1 MVKNSDLFKKF
12 MMFSKE
18 LRVAACPVPPM
29 PFEGHKPPFP
39 PDFAGPGKPPI
50 GPGFDS
56 KPPFGPG
63 SGFDGKPPIGPG
75 FDGKPPFGA
84 GRPPFG
90 PHGFGKGPGG
100 PMGPGMGRERILVIL
115 SDHPEGMRQKA
126 LAEEAGINASTTSEM
141 ITKLEDTGYVIRT
154 ADESDKRAT
163 VLKLTDMGAA
173 RAEEIRGEREAFM
186 EGFFSKLTEDEKQTL
201 SDLLD
206 KLMEV

>member
-1 MVKNSDLFKKF
+1 MVSNAELLRKI
-12 MMFSKE
+12 MAFSKE
-18 LRVAACPVPPM
+18 LKISAFKANGPGGCPVPP

-39 PDFAGPGKPPI
+39 PGFEGHGKPPF
-50 GPGFDS
+50 GEC

-63 SGFDGKPPIGPG
+63 FE
-75 FDGKPPFGA
+75 GKPPFGE

-126 LAEEAGINASTTSEM
+126 LAEEAGINASTASEM

-154 ADESDKRAT
+154 ADETDKRAT
-163 VLKLTDMGAA
+163 VLKLTEMGAA
-173 RAEEIRGEREAFM
+173 RAGELREEREAFM
-186 EGFFSKLTEDEKQTL
+186 DDFFSKLSEDEKQTL

>member
-39 PDFAGPGKPPI
+39 PDFAGPGKPP
-50 GPGFDS
+50 
-56 KPPFGPG
+56 
-63 SGFDGKPPIGPG
+63 
-75 FDGKPPFGA
+75 FGA

-115 SDHPEGMRQKA
+115 SDHPEGIRQKA

-186 EGFFSKLTEDEKQTL
+186 DRFFSRLTEDEKQTL